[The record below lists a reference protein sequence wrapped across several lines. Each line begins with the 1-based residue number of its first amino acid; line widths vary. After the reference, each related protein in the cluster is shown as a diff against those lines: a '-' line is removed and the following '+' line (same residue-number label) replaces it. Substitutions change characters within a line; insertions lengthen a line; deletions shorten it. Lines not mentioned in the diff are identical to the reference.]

1 MAGLFYLVLGV
12 VALVLAAYVF
22 VSTPAARIV
31 ALGRTFVV
39 IALALVA
46 LGLFVAGR
54 SGLAM
59 MLGTAALGLFLRG
72 RAAGTLGTTAGRRS
86 RVRSAALEMELD
98 HDTGAMSGLVLS
110 GTFFDRRLE
119 SLDLE
124 ELMVLRGELVDDEE
138 SRQLL
143 DAYLDRL
150 HPRWRDDMDADAG
163 AGLGGTPGA
172 GAMTEK
178 EAYEILG
185 LDPGAGAAE
194 IRKAHRRLM
203 QRVHPDVGGS
213 PFLAARINAAKDFLL
228 SGHD

>member
-1 MAGLFYLVLGV
+1 MAGLFYLVLAL

-31 ALGRTFVV
+31 RMGHTITVV
-39 IALALVA
+39 ALAATALV
-46 LGLFVAGR
+46 LFLAGR
-54 SGLAM
+54 AGLAM
-59 MLGTAALGLFLRG
+59 MLATAALGLFLRG
-72 RAAGTLGTTAGRRS
+72 RGAGGFGPAPGKRS

-98 HDTGAMSGLVLS
+98 HDTGEMSGLVLS
-110 GTFFDRRLE
+110 GTYFDRRLE
-119 SLDLE
+119 SLGFED
-124 ELMVLRGELVDDEE
+124 LMVLRGELAGDDE

-143 DAYLDRL
+143 DAYLDRF
-150 HPRWRDDMDADAG
+150 HPRWRDDIDADDG
-163 AGLGGTPGA
+163 AGLGGAPGT

-228 SGHD
+228 SRHD